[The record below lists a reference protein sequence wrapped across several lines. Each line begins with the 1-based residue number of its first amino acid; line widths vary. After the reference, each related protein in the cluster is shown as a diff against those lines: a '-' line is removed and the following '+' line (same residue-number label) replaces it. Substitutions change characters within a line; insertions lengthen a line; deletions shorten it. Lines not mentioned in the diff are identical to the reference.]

1 MEEITKQKRQNRNG
15 KETALPVQK
24 NIIGYL
30 RVSTGDQDL
39 QNQKHGILELA
50 NKNGWKVEF
59 REEKV
64 SGKIS
69 YKERMLGSIV
79 ENLQEGDILLVSELS
94 RLGRSMLEIM
104 TLLGELSL
112 KGIKVYS
119 VKGNHELNGDS
130 IQSKII
136 TMVFCM
142 ASEIERDLISL
153 RTKEAL
159 KRKKD
164 EGVKLGRPKGPGK
177 SKLDVK
183 IEEIRNLYDKKVSV
197 ASLGKIYNCSWPT
210 MSNFIQKKVVNNQ

>member
-1 MEEITKQKRQNRNG
+1 MKATFKTQAVNRRNEKPAVQPHQK
-15 KETALPVQK
+15 
-24 NIIGYL
+24 IIGYL
-30 RVSTGDQDL
+30 RVSTGFQDL

-50 NKNGWKVEF
+50 NKNSWKIDF

-64 SGKIS
+64 SGKVS
-69 YKERMLGSIV
+69 YKERLLGDIIESLHV
-79 ENLQEGDILLVSELS
+79 GDILLVSELS

-112 KGIKVYS
+112 KGIRVYA

-136 TMVFCM
+136 TMVLCM

-177 SKLDVK
+177 SKLDDK
-183 IEEIRNLYDKKVSV
+183 IEEIRNLYEKKVST
-197 ASLGKIYNCSWPT
+197 ASLAKIYNCSWPT
-210 MSNFIQKKVVNNQ
+210 MSNFVQKKINV